1 MEVRQ
6 AINSDYAK
14 TLDTTALRKEFLVE
28 RIFERD
34 ALTLTYSHIDRIIV
48 GGVWPVERAVEVPS
62 SLGKS
67 IGVNY
72 LLERRELG
80 AINIGGDGWV
90 DVDGTRYPV
99 RREEAIYIGKGA
111 QSIAF
116 GSDCSDAAHAA
127 KFYLNCAP
135 AHTSYPTR
143 TITLAQASPETL
155 GDAATSNRRTIY
167 KFIVPDVLPTCQLSM
182 GMTRLEPGS
191 LWNTM
196 PCHTHERRM
205 EVYFYFNVADDA
217 AVFHMM
223 GEPRETR
230 HLVVRNEQ
238 AVISPSWSI
247 HSGVGTRAYTFIWGM
262 VGENQVF
269 GDMDH
274 LKTAELR

>member
-6 AINSDYAK
+6 AINSEYAK
-14 TLDTTALRKEFLVE
+14 TLDTSGLRKEFLVE

-90 DVDGTRYPV
+90 DVDGTRHTV
-99 RREEAIYIGKGA
+99 RGEEAIYIGKGA
-111 QSIAF
+111 QAVAF
-116 GSDCSDAAHAA
+116 GSADAANPA

-135 AHTSYPTR
+135 AHTTYPTR
-143 TITLAQASPETL
+143 TISLAEASPETL
-155 GDAATSNRRTIY
+155 GDAATSNHRTIH
-167 KFIVPDVLPTCQLSM
+167 KFIVPEVLPTCQLSM
-182 GMTRLEPGS
+182 GMTKLEPGS

-223 GEPRETR
+223 GEPHETR
-230 HLVVRNEQ
+230 HIVVRNEQ

-269 GDMDH
+269 SDMDH
-274 LKTAELR
+274 LKIRDLR

>member
-6 AINSDYAK
+6 AINSEYAK
-14 TLDTTALRKEFLVE
+14 TLDTDGLRKAFLVDQV
-28 RIFERD
+28 FERD
-34 ALTLTYSHIDRIIV
+34 ALKLTYSHIDRIIV
-48 GGVWPVERAVEVPS
+48 GGVMPVARAVEVPS
-62 SLGKS
+62 SLGKT
-67 IGVNY
+67 IGVSY

-90 DVDGTRYPV
+90 DVDGTRYTV
-99 RREEAIYIGKGA
+99 RNEEAIYIGQGA
-111 QSIAF
+111 QAIAF
-116 GSDCSDAAHAA
+116 GSDDAARPA

-143 TITLAQASPETL
+143 TISLAQASPQTL
-155 GDAATSNRRTIY
+155 GDPATSNRRTIY
-167 KFIVPDVLPTCQLSM
+167 KFIVPEVLPTCQLSM
-182 GMTRLEPGS
+182 GMTKLEPGS

-223 GEPRETR
+223 GEPNETR
-230 HLVVRNEQ
+230 HILVHNEQ

-247 HSGVGTRAYTFIWGM
+247 HSGVGTQAYTFIWGM

-269 GDMDH
+269 SDMDH
-274 LKTAELR
+274 IAVRDLR